1 MTQHLPWLADE
12 PKPSADAGVPRP
24 AVRLGMPDSAALRKE
39 TENAEEAFE
48 LVVPPE
54 LSYLRQIAEEEG
66 KSLGDRDFILLT
78 SSSLLG
84 AMDKDERILRTTFV
98 QEYLHDY
105 DPVAAA
111 TRCGYSDVRDGL
123 RPSVAQQAAK
133 KLMAEPVVQRLI
145 KEYTLSMAQELDPNR
160 IRALILREANNYSH
174 TGSAAARQNSQKL
187 LAEVANITGKKG
199 PEDDPRLRGG
209 IMAIPAR
216 LGSDAQWEQVAV
228 ESQKRLKESVGA

>member
-1 MTQHLPWLADE
+1 MDNPLPWLAGRTAPVSDT
-12 PKPSADAGVPRP
+12 DIPRP
-24 AVRLGMPDSAALRKE
+24 QTKLGMPGPVARDRDR
-39 TENAEEAFE
+39 ENVEEDFE

-54 LSYLRQIAEEEG
+54 LSYLRQIAEDEG
-66 KSLGDRDFILLT
+66 QSFGDRDFILLT

-145 KEYTLSMAQELDPNR
+145 KEYTVSMAQELDPNR

>member
-1 MTQHLPWLADE
+1 MTNALPWLEGRVLTAPD
-12 PKPSADAGVPRP
+12 DGIPRP
-24 AVRLGMPDSAALRKE
+24 QTRLGMPTPVSRDRDR
-39 TENAEEAFE
+39 ENAEEDFE

-54 LSYLRQIAEEEG
+54 ISYLRQLAEQEG
-66 KSLGDRDFILLT
+66 QNLGERDFILLT

-84 AMDKDERILRTTFV
+84 AMGKDERVLRTTFV

-111 TRCGYSDVRDGL
+111 TRCGYSDIRDGL
-123 RPSVAQQAAK
+123 QPSVAQRAAK

-145 KEYTLSMAQELDPNR
+145 KEYTVSMAQELDPNR
-160 IRALILREANNYSH
+160 VRALILREANNYSH

-216 LGSDAQWEQVAV
+216 LGSDAQWEQVAM
-228 ESQKRLKESVGA
+228 ESQRLLKESVGA